1 MVLRRYGL
9 KNLVQIVGYP
19 GIWAIIFAESGLFF
33 GFFLPGDS
41 LLVTTGLLASQKFFN
56 IYLLLV
62 VLPIAAIAGDSVGY
76 WFGSKL
82 GPRIFNQKS
91 SKLFNKKHL
100 NNAQKFY
107 ERYGGKTIVVARFI
121 PFIRTFA
128 PIVAGAA
135 SMRYL
140 KFISY
145 NILGGLLW
153 TVGMLCVGY
162 FLGTSVPNIGEH
174 LIPVIAAIVF
184 ISLLPGVFEYL
195 RNRLSS

>member
-1 MVLRRYGL
+1 M
-9 KNLVQIVGYP
+9 VQIVGYP